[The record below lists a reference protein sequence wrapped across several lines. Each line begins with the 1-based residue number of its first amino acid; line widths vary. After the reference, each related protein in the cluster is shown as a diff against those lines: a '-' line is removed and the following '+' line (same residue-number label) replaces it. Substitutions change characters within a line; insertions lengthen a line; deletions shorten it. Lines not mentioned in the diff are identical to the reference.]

1 MTLTVYHGR
10 KTTNQVNKTF
20 SGTLQFRRARLS
32 DKPEV
37 LRMRQNV
44 YRGLDYL
51 PDYYDYFLADKHRQ
65 CIVGEIDAQLVNILR
80 FSTIL
85 CRGGLGDSSTVYRA
99 VRTGIFSLAKA
110 SCHINSWQTI
120 FVHTKRRNK
129 WHTVKRTCFTP
140 MRMNKGKHHP
150 AHTRNLV

>member
-1 MTLTVYHGR
+1 MTLTVYRGR

-32 DKPEV
+32 DKSEV

-65 CIVGEIDAQLVNILR
+65 CIVGEIDGQLVRFLR
-80 FSTIL
+80 FSTIFMQEWA
-85 CRGGLGDSSTVYRA
+85 G
-99 VRTGIFSLAKA
+99 
-110 SCHINSWQTI
+110 
-120 FVHTKRRNK
+120 
-129 WHTVKRTCFTP
+129 
-140 MRMNKGKHHP
+140 
-150 AHTRNLV
+150 